1 MDTRISKQKTWA
13 WKRLARIGL
22 RVEQESQRVWN
33 VWRKT
38 HVRQTSKM
46 AQHNLFFYVKM
57 YRVLL
62 KVLARKGERYYIQGE
77 EGRLPGQERMTWE
90 IQRRLGVPPIAH
102 ESPGT
107 KYKEVTNRKAN
118 VNRQDRLSLYMRLL
132 EASGALFTLSRDLF
146 KEDFFIFL
154 KIVFNILQQR

>member
-13 WKRLARIGL
+13 WKRLARPGL
-22 RVEQESQRVWN
+22 RVEQESRRVWN
-33 VWRKT
+33 GWKKLHMQDRHPKWL
-38 HVRQTSKM
+38 
-46 AQHNLFFYVKM
+46 NIIYFFYVKM

-62 KVLARKGERYYIQGE
+62 KVLARKRERYYIQGE

-90 IQRRLGVPPIAH
+90 IQRRLGVPPLTH

-146 KEDFFIFL
+146 KEDFYL
-154 KIVFNILQQR
+154 S